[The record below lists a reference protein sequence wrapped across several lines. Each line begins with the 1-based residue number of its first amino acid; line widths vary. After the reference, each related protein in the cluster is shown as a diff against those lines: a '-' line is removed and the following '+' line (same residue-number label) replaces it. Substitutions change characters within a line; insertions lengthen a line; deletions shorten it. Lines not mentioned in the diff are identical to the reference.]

1 MVRVE
6 ENKDCAEVSP
16 SSFLVRLA
24 TILLPAVFIVS
35 PTDLP
40 LSMNAR
46 DPNFVCLHR
55 INVEEK
61 SS

>member
-6 ENKDCAEVSP
+6 ENKDCAP
-16 SSFLVRLA
+16 STLSFIVRLA
-24 TILLPAVFIVS
+24 TILSPVVFTVK
-35 PTDLP
+35 PTDLL

-46 DPNFVCLHR
+46 DPNFVCLHP